1 MNSIASSYSNV
12 PKYVDYTKTNS
23 GITRVSQE
31 KQVFAETLQDTR
43 AREDVAQTQSRFD
56 DKPEKVIAPS
66 SDTVKQLQ
74 QFSSNRYPE
83 NANGLGR
90 VAINSYGKYAS
101 NEVVADFS
109 DKVKVDLR
117 A

>member
-23 GITRVSQE
+23 EVTRVSQE
-31 KQVFAETLQDTR
+31 KQLSAETVQDSR
-43 AREDVAQTQSRFD
+43 ARDNAAQTQSRLN
-56 DKPEKVIAPS
+56 DKPEQVIAPS
-66 SDTVKQLQ
+66 TDTVKQLQ
-74 QFSSNRYPE
+74 QFASNRYPD

-109 DKVKVDLR
+109 SKVKVDIR